1 MSMAGERET
10 DAVTGTETTGHEW
23 DGIKELNTPL
33 PRWWLYIFYGTIAW
47 SIVYWVLMPA
57 WPGLTGYTS
66 GVLHMSDRAAVAHEL
81 AALQT
86 QRGAGAARL
95 AGASLEQ
102 IEKDPELLTYALA
115 VGGSIFGDNCATCH
129 GAGGT
134 GAKAYPNLRDDV
146 WLWGGSLEQIQQTI
160 THGVRSGD
168 PQAHISQMPAF
179 GRDQMLDPGQVSDL
193 TEYVVSLSGR
203 PASATAVARAAPLYR
218 DQCAACHGPDGKG
231 TLANGAP
238 NLTDREWLYGSD
250 RASIREQIF
259 NGRGG
264 VMPAWNTRYD
274 PNTIKA
280 LAVYIHANAAGQ

>member
-1 MSMAGERET
+1 MAAERET
-10 DAVTGTETTGHEW
+10 DAISGTETTGHEW

-33 PRWWLYIFYGTIAW
+33 PRWWLFIFYGTIAW
-47 SIVYWVLMPA
+47 AVVYWILMPA
-57 WPGLTGYTS
+57 WPLVTGYTP
-66 GVLHMSDRAAVAHEL
+66 GLLHKSDRVAVGQEL
-81 AALQT
+81 AALKA
-86 QRGAGAARL
+86 QRGAAGQRL

-102 IEKDPELLTYALA
+102 IERDPQLQAYALA

-134 GAKAYPNLRDDV
+134 GAKGYPNLRDDV

-168 PQAHISQMPAF
+168 PAAHVSQMPSF
-179 GRDQMLDPGQVSDL
+179 GRDQMLNEAQVSDL
-193 TEYVVSLSGR
+193 TEYVVALSGR
-203 PASATAVARAAPLYR
+203 PANAAAVTRAGPLFR
-218 DQCAACHGPDGKG
+218 DQCSACHGLDGKG

-238 NLTDREWLYGSD
+238 NLTDKEWLYGSD
-250 RASIREQIF
+250 RASIHDQIWY
-259 NGRGG
+259 GRGG
-264 VMPAWNTRYD
+264 VMPAWGKRFD